1 MKPIY
6 IGVMLDD
13 PKVLQRWWESEVGEL
28 LPKRI
33 AHHMTIKF
41 GPSADEVAA
50 LPVGEPVT
58 LEVVGY
64 ANSGEIQAVVVR
76 PHGVESANRIPHVT
90 VATDGATSPVKSNDL
105 LADGWE
111 RVKGPTL
118 KGKVGFFAGGR
129 DWFDLGVLGRTASVR
144 IALRNAD
151 PVPSAPVYYAGVLGP
166 TVTYTAD
173 NPRDLT
179 RGKRYDTQVVRVDTN
194 RGTVDFDMSW
204 TEAMS
209 RRQGLPT
216 ARDRAWARP
225 SQQTYVIPSGDV
237 AFAGMSNT
245 QTVKLL
251 RHLMSADPR
260 VTPDFRIVNSE
271 RYRGRTVGDVAG
283 DPRDVDVVMTG
294 RGRGGMPTPLVA
306 YHGTSTM
313 RAKTI
318 LKEGFVPGRQ
328 RFTYEDQVPGYSEHN
343 VYLTVNPEDAENYA
357 TRQAIFDKSNAAV
370 LRVTIPPE
378 EMKNIVFDEDT
389 AKGWVKLDR
398 NYLLTLAG
406 EPEPRFPRYKALQVG
421 GYRGYF
427 VGDERQHP
435 IPLRE
440 NQLLLKDEI
449 HVGTLLRWVMSGA
462 MVDDDEFRALVSAVY
477 DPKRYLKTSLR
488 RGLITYAGTIPA
500 SWVELF
506 RTYPRVKY
514 PAEDSLRFDEYQ
526 RIRQETQEKMVRH
539 VAARS
544 MK

>member
-1 MKPIY
+1 MPMKPVY
-6 IGVMLDD
+6 VGVMLDD
-13 PKVLQRWWESEVGEL
+13 PEALQRWWASEVGEL

-41 GPSADEVAA
+41 GPSVDEVAA
-50 LPVGEPVT
+50 LPIGEPVT

-90 VATDGATSPVKSNDL
+90 VATDGVTSPVKSNDL
-105 LADGWE
+105 LAEGWE

-166 TVTYTAD
+166 TVTYTAG
-173 NPRDLT
+173 NPTELT
-179 RGKRYDTQVVRVDTN
+179 RGNLYGTQVVRVDTT

-204 TEAMS
+204 NGVMS

-237 AFAGMSNT
+237 AFRGMSNT

-283 DPRDVDVVMTG
+283 DPRDVDVAMTG
-294 RGRGGMPTPLVA
+294 RGRGGVLTPLVA

-328 RFTYEDQVPGYSEHN
+328 RFTYGDQVPGYSEHN

-357 TRQAIFDKSNAAV
+357 TRQAIIDKSNAAV
-370 LRVTIPPE
+370 MRVTIPPVE
-378 EMKNIVFDEDT
+378 LENIVFDEDM
-389 AKGWVKLDR
+389 AKGWVP
-398 NYLLTLAG
+398 LTRPYTITVVDESQFNGARAG
-406 EPEPRFPRYKALQVG
+406 E
-421 GYRGYF
+421 
-427 VGDERQHP
+427 
-435 IPLRE
+435 
-440 NQLLLKDEI
+440 QLVFEGEF
-449 HVGTLLRWVMSGA
+449 HVGRLFRWMKGGVVA
-462 MVDDDEFRALVSAVY
+462 DDDEFRALVSAVF
-477 DPKRYLKTSLR
+477 DPRKYLKESLR

-514 PAEDSLRFDEYQ
+514 PSEDRLRFDEYQ
-526 RIRQETQEKMVRH
+526 RIRQETQKKMVRH

-544 MK
+544 LK

>member
-1 MKPIY
+1 MKPVY
-6 IGVMLDD
+6 VGVMLDD
-13 PKVLQRWWESEVGEL
+13 PKELQRWWVSEVGEL

-33 AHHMTIKF
+33 AHHMTISF

-76 PHGVESANRIPHVT
+76 PHGVDSANRIPHVT
-90 VATDGATSPVKSNDL
+90 VATDGVTSPVKSNDL
-105 LADGWE
+105 LAEGWE

-144 IALRNAD
+144 VALRNAD
-151 PVPSAPVYYAGVLGP
+151 PVPSTPAYYAGVLGAS
-166 TVTYTAD
+166 VTYTAG

-179 RGKRYDTQVVRVDTN
+179 RGNLFDTQVVKVDTT

-209 RRQGLPT
+209 RRQGLPRKDY
-216 ARDRAWARP
+216 RDP
-225 SQQTYVIPSGDV
+225 QTYVIPSGDV

-271 RYRGRTVGDVAG
+271 RYHGRTVGEVAG
-283 DPRDVDVVMTG
+283 DPRDVDVAMTG
-294 RGRGGMPTPLVA
+294 RGRSGKPTPLVA

-313 RAKTI
+313 RAKII

-328 RFTYEDQVPGYSEHN
+328 RFTYIDQVPGYTDRN

-370 LRVTIPPE
+370 MRVTIPPE
-378 EMKNIVFDEDT
+378 EMKNIVFDEDM

-421 GYRGYF
+421 GFWGYF
-427 VGDERQHP
+427 VGQGGVPPVPMRD
-435 IPLRE
+435 
-440 NQLLLKDEI
+440 NQLFLKDQI
-449 HVGTLLRWVMSGA
+449 HLNALFQWMVSGA
-462 MVDDDEFRALVSAVY
+462 MVDDEEFRALVSAVF
-477 DPKRYLKTSLR
+477 DPKSYLKASLR

-500 SWVELF
+500 SWVELY

-514 PAEDSLRFDEYQ
+514 PVEDELRFDEYQ
-526 RIRQETQEKMVRH
+526 RIRHETQEQMVRH

-544 MK
+544 LK

>member
-1 MKPIY
+1 MKPVY
-6 IGVMLDD
+6 VGVMLDD
-13 PKVLQRWWESEVGEL
+13 PKELQRWWASEVGEL
-28 LPKRI
+28 LPRRI
-33 AHHMTIKF
+33 AHHMTIRF

-105 LADGWE
+105 LAEGWE

-144 IALRNAD
+144 VALRDAD
-151 PVPSAPVYYAGVLGP
+151 PVPSSPAYYAGVLGAS
-166 TVTYTAD
+166 VKYTAG
-173 NPRDLT
+173 NPTELT
-179 RGKRYDTQVVRVDTN
+179 RGKLYGTQVVRVDTT
-194 RGTVDFDMSW
+194 RDTVDFDMSW
-204 TEAMS
+204 NGVMS

-271 RYRGRTVGDVAG
+271 RYHGRTVGEVAG
-283 DPRDVDVVMTG
+283 DPRDVDVAMTG
-294 RGRGGMPTPLVA
+294 RGRGGTPTPLVA

-313 RAKTI
+313 RAKII

-328 RFTYEDQVPGYSEHN
+328 RFTYEDQVPGYSDHN

-370 LRVTIPPE
+370 LRVTIPPDE
-378 EMKNIVFDEDT
+378 LENIVFDEDMAT
-389 AKGWVKLDR
+389 GWVP
-398 NYLLTLAG
+398 LTRPYTLTVVDESQFNGARAG
-406 EPEPRFPRYKALQVG
+406 QQVV
-421 GYRGYF
+421 Y
-427 VGDERQHP
+427 
-435 IPLRE
+435 
-440 NQLLLKDEI
+440 KDEF
-449 HVGTLLRWVMSGA
+449 HVGRLFRWMKNGVVA
-462 MVDDDEFRALVSAVY
+462 DDDEFRALVSAVF
-477 DPKRYLKTSLR
+477 DPKSYLRASLR

-514 PAEDSLRFDEYQ
+514 PTEDRLRFDEYQ
-526 RIRQETQEKMVRH
+526 RIRQETQEQMVRH

-544 MK
+544 LK